1 MHKENAMR
9 TTLDLPRDLIEE
21 AMRVSNVKTKTA
33 LIVQA
38 LEDFVRKSKL
48 RKLKGYK
55 GKVDLDIDLSILR
68 ARS

>member
-1 MHKENAMR
+1 MR
-9 TTLDLPRDLIEE
+9 TTLDLPQGLIEE
-21 AMRVSNVKTKTA
+21 AMRVSNIKTKTA

-48 RKLKGYK
+48 SNLKGYK
-55 GKVDLDIDLSILR
+55 GKVDLDIDLSSLR